1 MPILCF
7 LFFLKKCKTER
18 LLWIIV
24 SYELYN
30 YLTDIG
36 LLYLNHRPAKIF
48 LYSSFTFFEYILFA
62 LGLFNIIQNKKFRL
76 FILLTSIAFSI
87 FLLIYNLKTKVLG
100 LDSVPIGIET
110 ILILIFSFYYFYE
123 QMQDTNNLFIYSRY
137 SFWVVLGM
145 ILYLAG
151 SFFIYIYSSQLSQEE
166 VNKYWVFTNIF
177 SILKNIFFTIAIIVN
192 ANQSV
197 KKTPKKYKLYPSN
210 QFIDS

>member
-1 MPILCF
+1 LPILCF